1 VKPIN
6 LLPGEYRPR
15 RASGALSGSSYVL
28 VGGLAAL
35 VLLAALYIVTAN
47 KVTSRE
53 NETAEAKQQTQVA
66 QAKIASLGAYGDFAT
81 VAEQRSAS
89 VKRLAGG
96 RFDWERLTRELAV
109 VLPDNVW
116 LTEVDAS
123 VSPETAAAG
132 AAGAPGTSGAAGAPG
147 AAGEPAVDGPSAK
160 LAGCAK
166 NQPDVAKLMVRLRQ
180 MHRVD
185 DVVLKESSKSEDS
198 AATGG
203 TATSSAT
210 AVGTEGCG
218 SAYSFELTVVFDQTA
233 PTAAPAPGDGSPRV
247 PARLGGGE

>member
-1 VKPIN
+1 VKPVN

-15 RASGALSGSSYVL
+15 RANGALAGSSYVL
-28 VGGLAAL
+28 VGALAAM
-35 VLLAALYIVTAN
+35 VLLAALYIFTAN

-53 NETAEAKQQTQVA
+53 NETAEAKQQTQTA

-89 VKRLAGG
+89 VKRLAAG
-96 RFDWERLTRELAV
+96 RFDWERLTRELSV

-123 VSPETAAAG
+123 VVPETAAAG
-132 AAGAPGTSGAAGAPG
+132 AAGGAPPGGGAGAS
-147 AAGEPAVDGPSAK
+147 ASSGEPAVDGPSAK
-160 LAGCAK
+160 LTGCAK

-185 DVVLKESSKSEDS
+185 DVVLKESSKADE
-198 AATGG
+198 AGATGG
-203 TATSSAT
+203 TATAGAT
-210 AVGTEGCG
+210 AVGTDGCG
-218 SAYSFELTVVFDQTA
+218 SAYSFELTVVFDDAA
-233 PTAAPAPGDGSPRV
+233 PTAAAPPNGDAAHV